1 MKGMTKMNTRQ
12 YDVIVVGGGF
22 TGCAA
27 ALSASRN
34 GMKVLLADSSGYLG
48 GAASNNLIYPF
59 MQYFT
64 SVPESDGTRS
74 KFYLSRGIF
83 SSLYVSLKKTTAT
96 KATSTSLTKN

>member
-1 MKGMTKMNTRQ
+1 
-12 YDVIVVGGGF
+12 
-22 TGCAA
+22 
-27 ALSASRN
+27 
-34 GMKVLLADSSGYLG
+34 MKVLLADSSGYLG

-83 SSLYVSLKKTTAT
+83 LELVRELKENDSDK
-96 KATSTSLTKN
+96 SDQHFLVRKN